1 MPSAVQPPERKA
13 TMNSESTIVN
23 HAELRVQVMEK
34 YREVAGNPAAGY
46 HFFTGR
52 KAADHVGYSPELLEG
67 LPPEVI
73 EAFAGVAN
81 PFHWGTP
88 PPGATVVDIGSGA
101 GLDSVIAARSVGY
114 EGHVIGVDMTPEML
128 ERARTSSE
136 TIGLPQLEFRQGLA
150 EELPIP
156 DASVDIVISNGVLN
170 LVPDKLGAYSEI
182 RRVLKP
188 NGTFRIADIVVEKP
202 VPEGAQR
209 DIDLWTG

>member
-1 MPSAVQPPERKA
+1 MDTTETDNSA
-13 TMNSESTIVN
+13 IVN
-23 HAELRVQVMEK
+23 RAELRTQVIQK
-34 YREVAGNPAAGY
+34 YREVAGSPAAEY

-52 KAADHVGYSPELLEG
+52 KAAEHVGYLSDLIEG

-88 PPGATVVDIGSGA
+88 PLGATVVDIGSGA
-101 GLDSVIAARSVGY
+101 GLDSVIAARSVGPD
-114 EGHVIGVDMTPEML
+114 GHVIGVDMTPEML
-128 ERARTSSE
+128 DRARSSAE
-136 TIGLPQLEFRQGLA
+136 TIGLPHLEFRQGLA

-188 NGTFRIADIVVEKP
+188 EGEFRIADIIVEKP
-202 VPEGAQR
+202 VPDGAQR